1 MRGCEAPTATK
12 YADMDEAN
20 RRHVASPV
28 PTPAEDPE
36 SSVSSSSGNGG
47 KGRDGR
53 RKRYVPSTPAL
64 PFGSVNSEVNFGGGR
79 KGSGSSMP
87 GILLGGWPGMAIF
100 IQAKE

>member
-28 PTPAEDPE
+28 PIPAEDPLP
-36 SSVSSSSGNGG
+36 SPTSSSGNGG

-64 PFGSVNSEVNFGGGR
+64 PFGLVNSEVNFGGGER
-79 KGSGSSMP
+79 SGSSMP